1 MPRSEGLK
9 PIGDSVKKLIEKLKR
24 EREERRNKNKSVRT
38 QPKLPGM
45 KKGGAVEPKYTAKQE
60 VKDRLKKE
68 NPKTSFL
75 MFGLSPV
82 TQYRKYKHRQ
92 NIKKERARDV
102 AKVKKRKSDELIS
115 RGRR

>member
-45 KKGGAVEPKYTAKQE
+45 KKGGDVKGYMSGGFGIFSKKKAQADEP
-60 VKDRLKKE
+60 DKKE
-68 NPKTSFL
+68 SNES
-75 MFGLSPV
+75 
-82 TQYRKYKHRQ
+82 
-92 NIKKERARDV
+92 
-102 AKVKKRKSDELIS
+102 KKRKD
-115 RGRR
+115 